1 MGSSKSGLDTDDR
14 RLNKKNRTEENIKNK
29 EKGKQKDGE

>member
-14 RLNKKNRTEENIKNK
+14 RLNNKNRTEENTKNK